1 MECVFEKE
9 GILYVTVNTSQKI
22 GYKSEHL
29 DILLIGPPGLAKTT
43 LLERGVELA
52 PGSNK
57 VGGQY
62 ATGKS
67 ITAIVEKTDSNTFL
81 RLGFNTQIKGC
92 NLWNKRVIKIA
103 Q

>member
-1 MECVFEKE
+1 MF
-9 GILYVTVNTSQKI
+9 TVNTSPKI
-22 GYKSEHL
+22 GYKSQHI

-57 VGGQY
+57 IGGQY

-81 RLGFNTQIKGC
+81 RLGSIPRIKKC
-92 NLWNKRVIKIA
+92 NMWNK
-103 Q
+103 